1 MRLPARNVGVT
12 IAHQIQ
18 RGLVDVVTKLILETK
33 RLGIAPEGLCRAGW
47 DSVPK
52 REWGAAK
59 P

>member
-52 REWGAAK
+52 R
-59 P
+59 